1 MLTACRRSGHV
12 TGGRTRDTT
21 IGTGPPMIRAGPM
34 RSRPPINWLRT
45 FFAEVTRVLAEHG
58 IDDTV
63 IGEDDTTK
71 RREP

>member
-1 MLTACRRSGHV
+1 
-12 TGGRTRDTT
+12 
-21 IGTGPPMIRAGPM
+21 M